1 MVIVFVFAVPAT
13 VLLTNG
19 VGVTTWVLPNQP
31 TAIGL
36 QFYTQGFVFDP
47 ASTAAFPIGASQG
60 RQFSIGAP

>member
-1 MVIVFVFAVPAT
+1 
-13 VLLTNG
+13 
-19 VGVTTWVLPNQP
+19 VTTWVLPNQP

-47 ASTAAFPIGASQG
+47 ASTAAFPIGGSQG